1 MKSQK
6 HAGFGKKNYIWKRLS
21 DLYKVNELNLVKEPP
36 SIKEFADILC
46 SDVVQGGIGDCYFL
60 SVLSSFAENPKR
72 IKSLFPNINMSPNG
86 VFEAKVFVHGQACKV
101 VVDDYF
107 PCIEKEDGS
116 FEIAFTGINEKTNNV
131 WAMVLEKI
139 WAKVN
144 FAYENIIA
152 GVPSDAFEFLSP
164 CPIDDYFHDIHHDEI
179 YNRILEADQKNFII
193 TCAITASENQN
204 FKQLAK
210 MGLVPN
216 HAYSV
221 IKALYITFNLVS
233 LQIFQEKKLEF

>member
-1 MKSQK
+1 MKNQK
-6 HAGFGKKNYIWKRLS
+6 HIGFGKKDYVWKRLTE
-21 DLYKVNELNLVKEPP
+21 LYKPNEINLLKEPP
-36 SIKEFADILC
+36 SIKEFPDILC
-46 SDVVQGGIGDCYFL
+46 GDVVQGEIGDCYFL

-72 IKSLFPNINMSPNG
+72 IKNFFPSIAMSPNG
-86 VFEAKVFVHGQACKV
+86 IFEAKVFIHGEPIKV

-116 FEIAFTGINEKTNNV
+116 FAVAFTGINESTRNV
-131 WAMVLEKI
+131 WAMILEKV

-164 CPIDDYFHDIHHDEI
+164 SPIDDYFHDIHHDEI
-179 YNRILEADQKNFII
+179 YQRIIEADTKNFII

-204 FKQLAK
+204 LKELAK
-210 MGLVPN
+210 MGLIPN

-221 IKALYITFNLVS
+221 LKS
-233 LQIFQEKKLEF
+233 L